1 MVTLAKERVFVRPLR
16 DPGEQDVR
24 QGAYRDVFT
33 AFPEGPNTDPRP
45 QLERTRL
52 KLETTSL

>member
-1 MVTLAKERVFVRPLR
+1 MGKTVSVGSLSNVLFSRV
-16 DPGEQDVR
+16 
-24 QGAYRDVFT
+24 
-33 AFPEGPNTDPRP
+33 PEGPNTDPRP